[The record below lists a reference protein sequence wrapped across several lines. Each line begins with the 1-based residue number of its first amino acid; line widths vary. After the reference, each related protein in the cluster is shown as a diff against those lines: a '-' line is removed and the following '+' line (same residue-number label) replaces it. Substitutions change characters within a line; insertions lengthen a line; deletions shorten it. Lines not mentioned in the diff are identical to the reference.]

1 MEETASEHGVTL
13 SQVKDIAN
21 SMFEFVAEIMSEGD
35 RKGLNFA
42 EIRLM
47 RWGVFKVKEGRRR
60 HFKRLQDERNKGTDE
75 GSG

>member
-60 HFKRLQDERNKGTDE
+60 HFKRLQDGDWASLR
-75 GSG
+75 SYL